1 VRILI
6 VEDDLR
12 ISQAL
17 VEDLRRQNHAVD
29 AVDDGQMAYD
39 LARSSVHD
47 VILADILLPSLNGLE
62 LCRRLRAEKSPAFI
76 LMISARDDVRYKVE
90 ALDSG
95 ADDYLVK
102 PFDLAELSARI
113 RAVSRRRGGKPDPI
127 LEHGELRLDPSMRV
141 VTYGGSAL
149 VFTGSEYAIVETLM
163 RNPRQVFSRDML
175 REKIASY
182 DGFGDSDSVKTHIT
196 NIRRKVRAAGM
207 MYDVI
212 ENIYGVGYRLFAPR
226 GS

>member
-1 VRILI
+1 MRILI
-6 VEDDLR
+6 AEDDLR

-29 AVDDGQMAYD
+29 VVDDGLTALE

-47 VILADILLPSLNGLE
+47 VILADILLPRMNGLD
-62 LCRRLRAEKSPAFI
+62 LCRRLRSEKSNALI

-113 RAVSRRRGGKPDPI
+113 RAVSRRR
-127 LEHGELRLDPSMRV
+127 
-141 VTYGGSAL
+141 
-149 VFTGSEYAIVETLM
+149 
-163 RNPRQVFSRDML
+163 
-175 REKIASY
+175 
-182 DGFGDSDSVKTHIT
+182 
-196 NIRRKVRAAGM
+196 
-207 MYDVI
+207 
-212 ENIYGVGYRLFAPR
+212 
-226 GS
+226 

>member
-1 VRILI
+1 MRILI

-17 VEDLRRQNHAVD
+17 AEDLRRQHHAVD
-29 AVDDGQMAYD
+29 AVDDGLTAYD

-47 VILADILLPSLNGLE
+47 VILADILLPGMNGLD
-62 LCRRLRAEKSPAFI
+62 LCRRLRSENSGALI
-76 LMISARDDVRYKVE
+76 LMISARDDVRHKVE

-113 RAVSRRRGGKPDPI
+113 RAVSRRRNGKALPI
-127 LEHGELRLDPSMRV
+127 LEHGDLLLDPSLRV
-141 VTYGGSAL
+141 VTYCGNAMS
-149 VFTGSEYAIVETLM
+149 FTGSEYAIVETLM

-175 REKIASY
+175 REKIANY
-182 DGFGDSDSVKTHIT
+182 DGFGEHDSVKTHIT

-207 MYDVI
+207 DRDVI
-212 ENIYGVGYRLFAPR
+212 ENIYGIGYRLHALT